1 MNNTKGFFIVMIF
14 AVVAFAACKSTK
26 GFEGNA
32 NLTILIVDENDRAV
46 DDFEISLCQNKKVI
60 PDFESCVSTNKNGL
74 CVFYN
79 IAGGEYV
86 LQGQKNGYSKIA
98 FGQFDFNNRSDL
110 YCYRVYSADF
120 ILDQTEQLYKKG
132 EYQKALELLEKLC
145 TQEGTLL
152 QNTVAFYKAYGYAC
166 LDQKEKAGLELQN
179 ITEQQNPAFNTTKYC
194 GAIEQIIEQL
204 PNAQPDA

>member
-46 DDFEISLCQNKKVI
+46 DDFEISLYQKKKVI

-86 LQGQKNGYSKIA
+86 LKGQKNGYSKIA

-120 ILDQTEQLYKKG
+120 ILEQTEQFYKKS
-132 EYQKALELLEKLC
+132 EYQKALELLETIC
-145 TQEGTLL
+145 SDDNTLL
-152 QNTVAFYKAYGYAC
+152 QNTVSFYKAYGYAR
-166 LDQKEKAGLELQN
+166 LNQKEKAGFELQN
-179 ITEQQNPAFNTTKYC
+179 IMEHENPAFKTSEYC
-194 GAIEQIIEQL
+194 GAIEQLLE
-204 PNAQPDA
+204 AQPDV